1 MQGAT
6 TDDEPMGRNPGT
18 SEAANLTALKVRGCD
33 LAPRFADLI
42 EASGHVPCFKA
53 VHMNAPSTRVK
64 SIEKL
69 LAPRAVPHM
78 RLIVLGN
85 GPRQAIGLRTWI
97 QKCKYELDLSD
108 VVRCATHFA
117 SGKISTDADKDRKVE
132 PNQPGELE
140 AVRTHERI
148 APLTRSSP
156 SRRRRRQDHVF
167 EARRVHPALPA
178 PRLARR
184 LPSHSPLRIPRQ
196 WPPDAKARPLS
207 LAPDRRG
214 RTDDVRKDRIAN
226 IRAGRNRRL

>member
-85 GPRQAIGLRTWI
+85 EPRHASGLRT
-97 QKCKYELDLSD
+97 SD
-108 VVRCATHFA
+108 T
-117 SGKISTDADKDRKVE
+117 GQSTA
-132 PNQPGELE
+132 GELPPGKDPLDCHLLMCAAFTRVAARTL
-140 AVRTHERI
+140 AVTY
-148 APLTRSSP
+148 T
-156 SRRRRRQDHVF
+156 
-167 EARRVHPALPA
+167 
-178 PRLARR
+178 
-184 LPSHSPLRIPRQ
+184 
-196 WPPDAKARPLS
+196 
-207 LAPDRRG
+207 
-214 RTDDVRKDRIAN
+214 
-226 IRAGRNRRL
+226 

>member
-78 RLIVLGN
+78 RLAGDALRKESS
-85 GPRQAIGLRTWI
+85 PRIAIGRKLLTEEPSCEAEDMTAPANFALRQTT
-97 QKCKYELDLSD
+97 LDL
-108 VVRCATHFA
+108 R
-117 SGKISTDADKDRKVE
+117 
-132 PNQPGELE
+132 
-140 AVRTHERI
+140 
-148 APLTRSSP
+148 APMVWTPP
-156 SRRRRRQDHVF
+156 SRRG
-167 EARRVHPALPA
+167 LP
-178 PRLARR
+178 
-184 LPSHSPLRIPRQ
+184 
-196 WPPDAKARPLS
+196 
-207 LAPDRRG
+207 
-214 RTDDVRKDRIAN
+214 
-226 IRAGRNRRL
+226 

>member
-78 RLIVLGN
+78 RLNVLEDE
-85 GPRQAIGLRTWI
+85 RVHVAWAQATQQI
-97 QKCKYELDLSD
+97 E
-108 VVRCATHFA
+108 
-117 SGKISTDADKDRKVE
+117 DRETRRVC
-132 PNQPGELE
+132 QPG
-140 AVRTHERI
+140 
-148 APLTRSSP
+148 
-156 SRRRRRQDHVF
+156 
-167 EARRVHPALPA
+167 
-178 PRLARR
+178 
-184 LPSHSPLRIPRQ
+184 
-196 WPPDAKARPLS
+196 PPD
-207 LAPDRRG
+207 
-214 RTDDVRKDRIAN
+214 
-226 IRAGRNRRL
+226 

>member
-85 GPRQAIGLRTWI
+85 EPRHASGLRT
-97 QKCKYELDLSD
+97 SD
-108 VVRCATHFA
+108 TGHTN
-117 SGKISTDADKDRKVE
+117 GD
-132 PNQPGELE
+132 
-140 AVRTHERI
+140 
-148 APLTRSSP
+148 
-156 SRRRRRQDHVF
+156 
-167 EARRVHPALPA
+167 
-178 PRLARR
+178 
-184 LPSHSPLRIPRQ
+184 
-196 WPPDAKARPLS
+196 
-207 LAPDRRG
+207 
-214 RTDDVRKDRIAN
+214 
-226 IRAGRNRRL
+226 

>member
-78 RLIVLGN
+78 RLAGEQTPRPMPGSELG
-85 GPRQAIGLRTWI
+85 
-97 QKCKYELDLSD
+97 
-108 VVRCATHFA
+108 
-117 SGKISTDADKDRKVE
+117 
-132 PNQPGELE
+132 
-140 AVRTHERI
+140 
-148 APLTRSSP
+148 
-156 SRRRRRQDHVF
+156 
-167 EARRVHPALPA
+167 
-178 PRLARR
+178 
-184 LPSHSPLRIPRQ
+184 SHSTRRPKWKNELPIDRNLPL
-196 WPPDAKARPLS
+196 
-207 LAPDRRG
+207 
-214 RTDDVRKDRIAN
+214 
-226 IRAGRNRRL
+226 

>member
-78 RLIVLGN
+78 RFS
-85 GPRQAIGLRTWI
+85 LRLVIFRTKSPI
-97 QKCKYELDLSD
+97 LSRALSCK
-108 VVRCATHFA
+108 VVRC
-117 SGKISTDADKDRKVE
+117 E
-132 PNQPGELE
+132 
-140 AVRTHERI
+140 
-148 APLTRSSP
+148 
-156 SRRRRRQDHVF
+156 
-167 EARRVHPALPA
+167 
-178 PRLARR
+178 
-184 LPSHSPLRIPRQ
+184 PLREP
-196 WPPDAKARPLS
+196 
-207 LAPDRRG
+207 G
-214 RTDDVRKDRIAN
+214 
-226 IRAGRNRRL
+226 

>member
-78 RLIVLGN
+78 RFCRNPVPPAVIPTAVTAAARHRQLFME
-85 GPRQAIGLRTWI
+85 PRHRDGTTNDINAVPSISI
-97 QKCKYELDLSD
+97 S
-108 VVRCATHFA
+108 
-117 SGKISTDADKDRKVE
+117 SISTISSKTILFMCNNVSM
-132 PNQPGELE
+132 
-140 AVRTHERI
+140 T
-148 APLTRSSP
+148 PLTTPKNQLFR
-156 SRRRRRQDHVF
+156 HFVF
-167 EARRVHPALPA
+167 SEGFNSKNP
-178 PRLARR
+178 
-184 LPSHSPLRIPRQ
+184 I
-196 WPPDAKARPLS
+196 K
-207 LAPDRRG
+207 
-214 RTDDVRKDRIAN
+214 
-226 IRAGRNRRL
+226 

>member
-78 RLIVLGN
+78 HPGRSTYRLIWCGNDQVARSGSDLG
-85 GPRQAIGLRTWI
+85 
-97 QKCKYELDLSD
+97 
-108 VVRCATHFA
+108 
-117 SGKISTDADKDRKVE
+117 
-132 PNQPGELE
+132 
-140 AVRTHERI
+140 
-148 APLTRSSP
+148 
-156 SRRRRRQDHVF
+156 
-167 EARRVHPALPA
+167 
-178 PRLARR
+178 
-184 LPSHSPLRIPRQ
+184 
-196 WPPDAKARPLS
+196 
-207 LAPDRRG
+207 
-214 RTDDVRKDRIAN
+214 
-226 IRAGRNRRL
+226 

>member
-78 RLIVLGN
+78 RLAGDALRERELTSDRHRQKTIDGAPETFTTASKQPLTTGRRPDMTGICANRSLIQVEISPHSWHPARGIHPSFRAAENLGGRLSCSFQWVLQPN
-85 GPRQAIGLRTWI
+85 SPT
-97 QKCKYELDLSD
+97 
-108 VVRCATHFA
+108 
-117 SGKISTDADKDRKVE
+117 RKVLIFIFS
-132 PNQPGELE
+132 G
-140 AVRTHERI
+140 
-148 APLTRSSP
+148 APPVTC
-156 SRRRRRQDHVF
+156 
-167 EARRVHPALPA
+167 
-178 PRLARR
+178 
-184 LPSHSPLRIPRQ
+184 
-196 WPPDAKARPLS
+196 
-207 LAPDRRG
+207 
-214 RTDDVRKDRIAN
+214 
-226 IRAGRNRRL
+226 

>member
-78 RLIVLGN
+78 RLTVLGN
-85 GPRQAIGLRTWI
+85 GPRHAIGL
-97 QKCKYELDLSD
+97 
-108 VVRCATHFA
+108 
-117 SGKISTDADKDRKVE
+117 G
-132 PNQPGELE
+132 P
-140 AVRTHERI
+140 
-148 APLTRSSP
+148 
-156 SRRRRRQDHVF
+156 
-167 EARRVHPALPA
+167 
-178 PRLARR
+178 
-184 LPSHSPLRIPRQ
+184 RIPKQ
-196 WPPDAKARPLS
+196 PSEFDTCPNEYALDPKLPM
-207 LAPDRRG
+207 
-214 RTDDVRKDRIAN
+214 
-226 IRAGRNRRL
+226 

>member
-78 RLIVLGN
+78 RLIVSWEGPCHAN
-85 GPRQAIGLRTWI
+85 GFGTRTS
-97 QKCKYELDLSD
+97 CRGGRLVLSPIFSE
-108 VVRCATHFA
+108 R
-117 SGKISTDADKDRKVE
+117 R
-132 PNQPGELE
+132 GESQGR
-140 AVRTHERI
+140 A
-148 APLTRSSP
+148 LTRAPASP
-156 SRRRRRQDHVF
+156 V
-167 EARRVHPALPA
+167 
-178 PRLARR
+178 
-184 LPSHSPLRIPRQ
+184 LRI
-196 WPPDAKARPLS
+196 L
-207 LAPDRRG
+207 
-214 RTDDVRKDRIAN
+214 
-226 IRAGRNRRL
+226 

>member
-78 RLIVLGN
+78 EVWARGRFPP
-85 GPRQAIGLRTWI
+85 GGI
-97 QKCKYELDLSD
+97 QLL
-108 VVRCATHFA
+108 
-117 SGKISTDADKDRKVE
+117 
-132 PNQPGELE
+132 
-140 AVRTHERI
+140 
-148 APLTRSSP
+148 
-156 SRRRRRQDHVF
+156 RQDQAPV
-167 EARRVHPALPA
+167 AQLDRALPSEG
-178 PRLARR
+178 RGHRFESCRAR
-184 LPSHSPLRIPRQ
+184 HS
-196 WPPDAKARPLS
+196 
-207 LAPDRRG
+207 
-214 RTDDVRKDRIAN
+214 
-226 IRAGRNRRL
+226 

>member
-78 RLIVLGN
+78 RLI
-85 GPRQAIGLRTWI
+85 R
-97 QKCKYELDLSD
+97 
-108 VVRCATHFA
+108 
-117 SGKISTDADKDRKVE
+117 
-132 PNQPGELE
+132 
-140 AVRTHERI
+140 
-148 APLTRSSP
+148 
-156 SRRRRRQDHVF
+156 
-167 EARRVHPALPA
+167 
-178 PRLARR
+178 
-184 LPSHSPLRIPRQ
+184 
-196 WPPDAKARPLS
+196 
-207 LAPDRRG
+207 
-214 RTDDVRKDRIAN
+214 
-226 IRAGRNRRL
+226 RNRRNRATGLEPRIETSAKGRDAIANTTLDEKIPM